1 MSAFLNNEILTN
13 ELMEFVVD
21 SSYSKECSIKIK
33 MLKKSANYYLNPLSH
48 IFSTNIQCLIW
59 GLN

>member
-33 MLKKSANYYLNPLSH
+33 MLKMRIL
-48 IFSTNIQCLIW
+48 T
-59 GLN
+59 